1 MAVFILIN
9 GFLTVRFYFLLFI
22 TIYWLFLILAP
33 LNAFAADKIFTC
45 KPVIAGSPKKDGS
58 FYVENIDDESTPI
71 LDVTPTSQL
80 LIRGEDVYF
89 KNNSSRKF
97 EALVPYESVADIK
110 EIREIHEGLSNWD
123 EILSLDNFRTF
134 YLRYFNNGKES
145 LKRISINGRNTKTA
159 VITVPMEDYSSYFS
173 LSTCEGG
180 STNKNIQIEYDLNKI
195 VS

>member
-1 MAVFILIN
+1 MIQVKIYPLPLTLFLILIW
-9 GFLTVRFYFLLFI
+9 T
-22 TIYWLFLILAP
+22 FLILAP
-33 LNAFAADKIFTC
+33 INAFAEDKTFTC
-45 KPVIAGSPKKDGS
+45 KPIVAGSPKKDGG

-71 LDVTPTSQL
+71 LDVIPTSQL

-97 EALVPYESVADIK
+97 EALVPYERVADIK

-123 EILSLDNFRTF
+123 EILSLDNFRTY
-134 YLRYFNNGKES
+134 YLRYFGGNGSES

-159 VITVPMEDYSSYFS
+159 VLTVPMEDYPSYFS
-173 LSTCEGG
+173 LSVCEGD
-180 STNKNIQIEYDLNKI
+180 STNKNIEIEYDPNKI